1 MKVSATEVWRVF
13 CAIELPEATRL
24 RLMEHI
30 AKLRTQLPETRA
42 SWSRESNIHLTLK
55 FIGELSRGLVPKFES
70 AISRAVIGN
79 APFPILLSGNG
90 AFPNRRD
97 PRVIWI
103 GIQDPHA
110 ALGELQSRLETE
122 SEREGFPKEK
132 RRFHPHLTLARLRHS
147 EGARELAQAHEA
159 LAFPAEEVIVK
170 ELVLIRS
177 ELSSSGSKYTAISR
191 HSLKA

>member
-13 CAIELPEATRL
+13 CAIELPEATRV

-70 AISRAVIGN
+70 AISRAVLGK
-79 APFPILLSGNG
+79 APFPILISGNG

-103 GIQDPHA
+103 GIQDPNE
-110 ALGELQSRLETE
+110 ALGELQLRLEAE

-147 EGARELAQAHEA
+147 EGARDLAQAHEA
-159 LAFPAEEVIVK
+159 LTFPAEEIIVN

-177 ELSSSGSKYTAISR
+177 ELSSSVSKYTAISR
-191 HSLKA
+191 HALKA